1 MDQSDLI
8 YICTTVANL
17 AGVPVRIYE
26 NGKQCFYHCVVDLP
40 ADPVRLHE
48 KQILALADH
57 ISYFATPEFDYYG
70 IVTCDSSQVVLGPTR
85 QTENTDRELEKMAFD
100 LSIAS
105 EKRKQFVQAMKNLI
119 RFPLDSFLQMLCS
132 INFMMN
138 HEKLSLRD
146 IPIYGI
152 GLPELPADAV
162 PDPTGTDSQNIKDY
176 PYTGYDTEQ
185 QLMQIVSK
193 GDEAAFLAWA
203 KSAPAIRPGIM
214 SSDQLRQIKDLFI
227 VSTALTCR
235 AAVRGGLDGQTAF
248 RLSDA
253 YIRRC
258 ELFRDPAQIIALQY
272 EMVLDYIRRVS
283 QVRVGPVVTELSL
296 KAANYIQNHIT
307 EVITVDD
314 LARALFLSRARL
326 SARLKAETG
335 MTVVQMIQTI
345 KINEAKRLLRGSALP
360 VNAVSD
366 YLAFSSQSHLTRV
379 FEKYVGVPPAA
390 YRRSIRTEQD
400 A

>member
-1 MDQSDLI
+1 MEQSDLF

-17 AGVPVRIYE
+17 AGVPVRVYE
-26 NGKQCFYHCVVDLP
+26 NGTQCFYHCVIDLP
-40 ADPVRLHE
+40 ADPIRLHE
-48 KQILALADH
+48 PQILALADH

-119 RFPLDSFLQMLCS
+119 RFPLDSFLQMLCT

-152 GLPELPADAV
+152 GLPELPLEAM
-162 PDPTGTDSQNIKDY
+162 PDPAVTDNQGAIEY

-193 GDEAAFLAWA
+193 GDEAAFLAWSE
-203 KSAPAIRPGIM
+203 SAPAIRPGVM
-214 SSDQLRQIKDLFI
+214 SNDQLRQIKDLFI

-258 ELFRDPAQIIALQY
+258 ELFRDPAQITALQY

-314 LARALFLSRARL
+314 LAKALFLSRARL

-345 KINEAKRLLRGSALP
+345 KAEEAKRLLRYSALP
-360 VNAVSD
+360 VSAVSD

-379 FEKYVGVPPAA
+379 FEKLVGMPPAA
-390 YRRSIRTEQD
+390 YRRSIRTEQN